1 MRNLARSL
9 TQHVEDSFDLLDASL
24 FGALNRLEME
34 GAAPNVLAKLKLAAR
49 KESSRLLHR
58 IVVVDEN
65 GEWLISSGSTGDN
78 LCDRPYFR
86 QHRQSASRDAL
97 VGPTVRSKTSDEWII
112 PLSRRFNHPDGSF
125 AGIIVAT
132 VTAKY
137 FSDFYSQ
144 FDNGATGTVSLVT
157 GDGIIAARWPDDDV
171 RRDVSNGPFL
181 RGIAARGSSGAHYFR
196 SSLDQIARIGV
207 FQRSD
212 RYHFLILVTKAEDEV
227 LAHWRSAA
235 IARTSVVLG
244 LVVLIALIGLYLVR
258 QMMKGQ
264 RMAAEPASKEASF
277 RVLAEGSSDMV
288 MRIGVDERIQYAS
301 PSAIRILG
309 WLPEELLGRSAL
321 IVVNPDDLPRLADAM
336 RALRR
341 GEVEDARISYRTRN
355 RAKKEIWVESTLRV
369 TRNAK
374 GEPVGVVAISRDVTQ
389 QKDLEERLET
399 LATEDGLT
407 GVANRRRFDERLLE
421 QWGRAYRERT
431 CLGLLMVDLDHF
443 KWYNDNR
450 RLTPHE
456 NKRPNNAA
464 AVRSMAATR
473 RLRLPSHVR

>member
-1 MRNLARSL
+1 
-9 TQHVEDSFDLLDASL
+9 
-24 FGALNRLEME
+24 
-34 GAAPNVLAKLKLAAR
+34 
-49 KESSRLLHR
+49 
-58 IVVVDEN
+58 
-65 GEWLISSGSTGDN
+65 
-78 LCDRPYFR
+78 
-86 QHRQSASRDAL
+86 
-97 VGPTVRSKTSDEWII
+97 
-112 PLSRRFNHPDGSF
+112 
-125 AGIIVAT
+125 
-132 VTAKY
+132 
-137 FSDFYSQ
+137 
-144 FDNGATGTVSLVT
+144 
-157 GDGIIAARWPDDDV
+157 
-171 RRDVSNGPFL
+171 
-181 RGIAARGSSGAHYFR
+181 
-196 SSLDQIARIGV
+196 
-207 FQRSD
+207 
-212 RYHFLILVTKAEDEV
+212 
-227 LAHWRSAA
+227 
-235 IARTSVVLG
+235 
-244 LVVLIALIGLYLVR
+244 
-258 QMMKGQ
+258 
-264 RMAAEPASKEASF
+264 
-277 RVLAEGSSDMV
+277 
-288 MRIGVDERIQYAS
+288 
-301 PSAIRILG
+301 
-309 WLPEELLGRSAL
+309 LGRSAL
-321 IVVNPDDLPRLADAM
+321 IVVNPDDLPRLAVAM

>member
-78 LCDRPYFR
+78 LSDRPYFR

-235 IARTSVVLG
+235 IARTSVVLV

-277 RVLAEGSSDMV
+277 RMLAEGSSDMV
-288 MRIGVDERIQYAS
+288 MRIGVDGAS
-301 PSAIRILG
+301 NMPRPRQFVFWAGCR
-309 WLPEELLGRSAL
+309 RSSWAGPL
-321 IVVNPDDLPRLADAM
+321 
-336 RALRR
+336 
-341 GEVEDARISYRTRN
+341 
-355 RAKKEIWVESTLRV
+355 
-369 TRNAK
+369 
-374 GEPVGVVAISRDVTQ
+374 
-389 QKDLEERLET
+389 
-399 LATEDGLT
+399 
-407 GVANRRRFDERLLE
+407 
-421 QWGRAYRERT
+421 
-431 CLGLLMVDLDHF
+431 
-443 KWYNDNR
+443 
-450 RLTPHE
+450 
-456 NKRPNNAA
+456 
-464 AVRSMAATR
+464 
-473 RLRLPSHVR
+473 